1 MKHHTHIKRECK
13 LYKARGEST
22 VNTTLLIQL
31 NLQFLIL
38 FFKFAQIN
46 WIFFN
51 KRKVKKVRKLIN
63 KHTHT
68 QQKKGNIENAN

>member
-31 NLQFLIL
+31 NL
-38 FFKFAQIN
+38 
-46 WIFFN
+46 
-51 KRKVKKVRKLIN
+51 
-63 KHTHT
+63 
-68 QQKKGNIENAN
+68 